1 MTERAIADGK
11 ALTFEG
17 SRNLRDRAGRVIPAG
32 VNSNVRLREQP
43 FPLFFERAEGAY
55 LFDVD
60 GNRLID
66 YALGN
71 GPMLL
76 GHRPKNV
83 IEAVKRQLDVG
94 LLYAGQHVLE
104 IEVAERIVELI
115 PCAERVRFS
124 QTGTE
129 AVLTAIRIA
138 RAATGRQKILKF
150 SGHFHGWSDSMFF
163 NVHPKPED
171 SVARGETEPRAES
184 RGQQHIIEKDI
195 IVATWNDEA
204 SVQYAFDHYG
214 PEIAAVILEPIM
226 SNGAVDPEPGF
237 LELLRRLTD
246 EAESVLIFDEVITG
260 FRYGVAGAQGLFGV
274 VPDLAVFGKAIASGF
289 PVSAIAGK
297 ADLFEGI
304 EANEVSH
311 VGTYNGYPIG
321 MAAALAT
328 LQTLTDPSAGVYETI
343 EARGQRLLAGLRD
356 LGSSTGANIL
366 VQGRA
371 PYSCLGFTDAERIV
385 DHRGLTRLD
394 AERGRMFMRL
404 LVERGT
410 RPYSRPAW
418 MLSTAHS
425 ESDIDETLAACH
437 DALVEL
443 SKRDEA

>member
-1 MTERAIADGK
+1 MTLRAAADWT
-11 ALTFEG
+11 ALNFDG
-17 SRNLRDRAGRVIPAG
+17 SRDLRDRARAVIPAG

-43 FPLFFERAEGAY
+43 FPLYFERSEGAY

-66 YALGN
+66 YAMGN

-76 GHRPKNV
+76 GHRPQRV
-83 IEAVKRQLDVG
+83 IDAVKRQLDVG
-94 LLYAGQHVLE
+94 LLYAGQHALE

-163 NVHPKPED
+163 NVH
-171 SVARGETEPRAES
+171 ARPDEVGAGTDIPPRAES
-184 RGQQHIIEKDI
+184 RGQQTAIGDDI

-204 SVQYAFDHYG
+204 PVERAFDRHG
-214 PEIAAVILEPIM
+214 REIAAVILEPIM

-237 LELLRRLTD
+237 LESLRRLT
-246 EAESVLIFDEVITG
+246 EESDTVLIFDEVITG
-260 FRYGVAGAQGLFGV
+260 FRYGVDGAQGLFGV
-274 VPDLAVFGKAIASGF
+274 VPDLAVFGKVIASGF
-289 PVSAIAGK
+289 PVSAIAGR
-297 ADLFEGI
+297 ADLFEGV

-311 VGTYNGYPIG
+311 VGTYNGYPVG

-343 EARGQRLLAGLRD
+343 EARGQQLLAGLRD
-356 LGSSTGANIL
+356 IGSSAGVPML

-371 PYSCLGFTDAERIV
+371 PYSCLGFTHVERIV
-385 DHRGLTRLD
+385 DHRGLTTLD
-394 AERGRMFMRL
+394 ADRGRTFMRL
-404 LVERGT
+404 LVERGI

-418 MLSTAHS
+418 MLSTAHT
-425 ESDIDETLAACH
+425 ESDIDQTLAACH
-437 DALVEL
+437 DVLVEL
-443 SKRDEA
+443 STSHDA